1 MIALEIV
8 SRPVALWALQ
18 FPSLRAD
25 SDADAYVFPCDEQ
38 GNVPLQDLGRP
49 ALLDYLFARRMV
61 GRTLARP
68 RLLAVAQH

>member
-1 MIALEIV
+1 MIAHDFV
-8 SRPVALWALQ
+8 ARPVALWALQ

-25 SDADAYVFPCDEQ
+25 AGAYVFPCDEQ
-38 GNVPLQDLGRP
+38 GNVPLHDLGRR
-49 ALLDYLFARRMV
+49 ALLDYLFARHMV